1 MFFLN
6 EAYVALVEAEQWAY
20 GAIKRLETI
29 QKDKIGI
36 SIRNKEKPSNG
47 LALPFS
53 HYATQPPLDRLKY
66 HLIDKILYD
75 QWSTID

>member
-29 QKDKIGI
+29 QKDKIHPNSKRI
-36 SIRNKEKPSNG
+36 K
-47 LALPFS
+47 LL
-53 HYATQPPLDRLKY
+53 
-66 HLIDKILYD
+66 LID
-75 QWSTID
+75 